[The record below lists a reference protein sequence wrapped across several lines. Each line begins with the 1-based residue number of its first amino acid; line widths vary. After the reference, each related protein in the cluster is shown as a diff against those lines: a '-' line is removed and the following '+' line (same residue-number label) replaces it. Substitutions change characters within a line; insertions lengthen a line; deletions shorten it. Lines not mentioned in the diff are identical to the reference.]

1 MNSTKIYHYLSKLT
15 QFISN
20 WNFSD
25 FNDSNWKL
33 LSSPAIFIIFYINNS
48 MFVNTGLYP
57 AFWPYMASWAFDVCQ
72 ML

>member
-1 MNSTKIYHYLSKLT
+1 MIQIES
-15 QFISN
+15 
-20 WNFSD
+20 
-25 FNDSNWKL
+25 
-33 LSSPAIFIIFYINNS
+33 SSPAIFIIFYINNS